1 MLMAT
6 TNHNHDRGEKHQSH
20 QKHEHSGEEHNG
32 HDHSSHH
39 EHMAR
44 DFKQRFWISI
54 LLTIPVLALSPMFK
68 ELVGLEGFL
77 RFSGENYVLL
87 GFSAAVYFYGGYP
100 FYTGLFDELKKRSP
114 GMMTLI
120 GLAISVA
127 FFYSAAVALGLQG
140 KTFFWEVAT
149 LVDVM
154 LLGHWIE
161 MRSVMSASSALEE
174 LAKLLP
180 GTAHRISGDETEDVP
195 VDELKPGDRI
205 RIKPGEK
212 VPADGEIKDGES
224 SVNESMLTGESEPV
238 PKMAGDKLIGGAVNG
253 EGGLIV
259 EVTQTG
265 KDSYLSQVIDLVKGA
280 QESKSKSQNFADRAA
295 LWLTVIALSAGAA
308 TMAAWW
314 GFAGKDFVFSLERTV
329 TVMVITCPHA
339 LGLAIPLVAA
349 VSTSLAA
356 SNGFLIRNRVAFE
369 KSRQLGAVLFDK
381 TGTLTLGQF
390 RVFDV
395 ATAVDMDEDELLKL
409 AAGVETGSE
418 HPIAQGI
425 MNTLQERE
433 LEPYEM
439 ENFQAIK
446 GKGAKALVNGREVAV
461 VRREYLE
468 EINIESDAAN
478 IGEKLSKGTTTAYV
492 VTDGKLAG
500 ALSLSDQVRES
511 SKRAVAEL
519 KKMGIKTMMI
529 TGDNESTA
537 EKVAREVGI
546 DDFFAS
552 VLPDQKAEKVK
563 QVQAQGFTVAMTGDG
578 VNDAPALAQADV
590 GIAIGAGTDVAMET
604 ADIVLVRSDPQ
615 EVTSMIKLAGKTHS
629 KMIQNLFWASGYNIL
644 AIPLAAGV
652 LAKWGIILSPAAG
665 AVLMSLSTVIVAANA
680 RLLRFEKEKAGD

>member
-1 MLMAT
+1 MPDN
-6 TNHNHDRGEKHQSH
+6 NHTHGKNGKHLSH
-20 QKHEHSGEEHNG
+20 ERNEHSEHQHKG

-39 EHMAR
+39 EHMAQ
-44 DFKQRFWISI
+44 DFKKRFWISM

-68 ELVGLEGFL
+68 DLVGLGNFL
-77 RFSGENYVLL
+77 RFSGENYALL
-87 GFSAAVYFYGGYP
+87 GFAATVYFYGGYP
-100 FYTGLFDELKKRSP
+100 FYTGLLDELKKRSP

-127 FFYSAAVALGLQG
+127 FFYSTAVALGLQG

-180 GTAHRISGDETEDVP
+180 GTAHRINGDETEDVP
-195 VDELKPGDRI
+195 VEKLRAGDRI

-212 VPADGEIKDGES
+212 IPADGEIRDGES

-238 PKMAGDKLIGGAVNG
+238 PKKAGDKLIGGAING

-369 KSRQLGAVLFDK
+369 KSRQLSAVLFDK

-390 RVFDV
+390 RVVDV
-395 ATAVDMDEDELLKL
+395 ATVVDMDEDELLKL

-425 MNTLQERE
+425 MNTLHERE

-439 ENFQAIK
+439 QDFQAIK
-446 GKGAKALVNGREVAV
+446 GKGAKAQVNGREVAV

-468 EINIESDAAN
+468 ENNIESDAAK

-492 VTDGKLAG
+492 VADGKLAG

-546 DDFFAS
+546 DDYFAS

-563 QVQAQGFTVAMTGDG
+563 QIQAQGFTVAMTGDG